1 MCVSST
7 DASQHSAAEHQEPL
21 SAEHSRAE
29 QSRAEQ
35 ARAEQSRAE
44 QARAEQS
51 RAERAR
57 AEPPA
62 VVPSSLPANTVCVG
76 VMDHGPNT
84 DEATLPLFED
94 ILPSEDVDVLYDIQ
108 TPHQSNALRSWD
120 VHAIN
125 Y

>member
-21 SAEHSRAE
+21 SAEQSRAEHSRAE

-44 QARAEQS
+44 Q
-51 RAERAR
+51 AR

-84 DEATLPLFED
+84 DEATLPLFEV